1 LCSINIIV
9 FTSRCY
15 NNVIFIPRISLYR
28 HYHQNSEHTNSRCIP
43 KYESESW
50 SSQLTEIYNQNYL
63 LCNIHRILYN
73 LANSCFYNEF
83 IIKNFDSDIR
93 NIDDIKQRIKE
104 FISDKKINNYMNGF
118 DKKYLKYKQKYL
130 KLKNKLNL

>member
-1 LCSINIIV
+1 MIYHWLFYIYNFEVLNIK
-9 FTSRCY
+9 FDH
-15 NNVIFIPRISLYR
+15 NNIIFIPRISLYR

-73 LANSCFYNEF
+73 LAIHVF
-83 IIKNFDSDIR
+83 IMS
-93 NIDDIKQRIKE
+93 
-104 FISDKKINNYMNGF
+104 
-118 DKKYLKYKQKYL
+118 L
-130 KLKNKLNL
+130 